1 VLIRLSKEI
10 PMLRASILLSF
21 ALIAPAVSTALEV
34 PYLEDFPENERNWR
48 PRDSS
53 QFLDWSETGGPDG
66 GSYATTEL
74 SYLDSATP
82 FGSGPVV
89 FRANTDANASG
100 GNFFGNWNN
109 KGVTEFRAWVRHDTG
124 QNLTYFLRVATAANF
139 PGAIIDDDVT
149 VPSGEW
155 TQISWILDRDDPACQ
170 GEGVT
175 CTQALANVG
184 VLQIGSDAP
193 GTLNDDPSLYT
204 MDIDKVEVIGV
215 PEPGQA
221 LLLANGA
228 ICLVVGREIR
238 RRASRTSSKDRNR
251 YHD

>member
-1 VLIRLSKEI
+1 MFRVSIVLTF
-10 PMLRASILLSF
+10 LLLG
-21 ALIAPAVSTALEV
+21 ATKVAALEV

-53 QFLDWSETGGPDG
+53 QFLDFAETGGPDA

-109 KGVTEFRAWVRHDTG
+109 RGVTEFRAWVRHDTG

-139 PGAIIDDDVT
+139 PGAIIDNDET

-155 TQISWILDRDDPACQ
+155 TQISWILDRNDPACQ

-175 CTQALANVG
+175 CAQAFANVG
-184 VLQIGSDAP
+184 VLQIGTDAP
-193 GTLNDDPSLYT
+193 GTLDDDPALYT

-215 PEPGQA
+215 PEPAQA
-221 LLLANGA
+221 ILA
-228 ICLVVGREIR
+228 VVGALVMATTRRLR
-238 RRASRTSSKDRNR
+238 RRTVDSVAGRKRPEAVRLSPRAIDA
-251 YHD
+251 